1 MTVFLSFMLASALLG
16 IFMRHR
22 PYYQTQL
29 VVVAMSGVAAVCY
42 FFFGML

>member
-1 MTVFLSFMLASALLG
+1 MTVFLSFMLATVVLG

-22 PYYQTQL
+22 PYYQTQIL
-29 VVVAMSGVAAVCY
+29 VVLMSGVAAVCY

>member
-1 MTVFLSFMLASALLG
+1 MRVFLAFMLLSVVFGIAL
-16 IFMRHR
+16 RRR

-29 VVVAMSGVAAVCY
+29 VVVVMSGIAAVCY